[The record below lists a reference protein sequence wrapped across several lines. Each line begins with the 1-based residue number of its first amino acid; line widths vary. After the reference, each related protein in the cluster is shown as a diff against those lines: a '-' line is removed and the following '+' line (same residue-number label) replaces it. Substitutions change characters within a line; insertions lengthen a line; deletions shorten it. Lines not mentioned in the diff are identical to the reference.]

1 MRVNFIDPG
10 MIMGIVIALI
20 LLAVGV
26 FAFFITIGEVVD
38 IVEETSAREN
48 IDGISDNY
56 NSVLSIIGIVFII
69 GMIMVIVG
77 LVYNYIGRPSPT
89 YSKKERSSL
98 IGAKINHMR
107 KKQKE
112 DKQDFFPTEPK
123 RFQKKDKLKKKKEG
137 WQI

>member
-20 LLAVGV
+20 LLVVGV

-56 NSVLSIIGIVFII
+56 NSVLSIIGIVLII

-77 LVYNYIGRPSPT
+77 LVYNSD
-89 YSKKERSSL
+89 
-98 IGAKINHMR
+98 
-107 KKQKE
+107 Q
-112 DKQDFFPTEPK
+112 
-123 RFQKKDKLKKKKEG
+123 
-137 WQI
+137 